1 MLAAGVGLAAPLAH
15 AQTYPSRVIRIGS
28 PQDFAAFIA
37 AELPRWAAI
46 VKSSGV
52 KGD

>member
-1 MLAAGVGLAAPLAH
+1 MTAAMSKLGFEAK
-15 AQTYPSRVIRIGS
+15 IGS
-28 PQDFAAFIA
+28 AQDFAAFIA